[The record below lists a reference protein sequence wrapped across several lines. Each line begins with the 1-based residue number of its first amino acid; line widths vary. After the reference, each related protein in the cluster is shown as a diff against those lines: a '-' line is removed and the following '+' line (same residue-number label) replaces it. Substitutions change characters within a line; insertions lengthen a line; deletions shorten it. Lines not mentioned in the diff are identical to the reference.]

1 MSAGRGR
8 RRRRRRA
15 GRPAGPTDEAD
26 QAPRPAEASPEATG
40 GRGRSR
46 RRRRSGRGASE
57 GGRPS
62 SPRTLE
68 DVIRSIKGTPD
79 SLTAEPDGQRLE
91 DVIGE
96 LQSVWGVPQYPQE
109 YRLLIKVAEDGGR
122 AGSQIGAPSKGL
134 GGVTRE
140 RAPAAPRVGAAGETG
155 SREKAPRRR
164 RRSRRGRRGRGSGS
178 GGRSI

>member
-8 RRRRRRA
+8 RRRRRRS
-15 GRPAGPTDEAD
+15 GRPAGATEEA
-26 QAPRPAEASPEATG
+26 QAPRPPEASLQGAG

-46 RRRRSGRGASE
+46 RRRRRGRSASG
-57 GGRPS
+57 GGRPP

-109 YRLLIKVAEDGGR
+109 YRLIIKVAEDGGR
-122 AGSQIGAPSKGL
+122 AGSQNGGPSKGP

-140 RAPAAPRVGAAGETG
+140 RAPAAPRVGAAGEAG
-155 SREKAPRRR
+155 LREKAPRR
-164 RRSRRGRRGRGSGS
+164 RRSRRGRRGKGSGS
-178 GGRSI
+178 GDRSA